1 MGSSGGNKETVVSRR
16 RLLKAGVWFA
26 FFNSVFVFLIALKYF
41 VLIPDSVWNGHAVY
55 TCAYILTHFVFIS
68 FLPIFFVY
76 LPVTILMRSNRAS
89 LICASVVMSL
99 FLIVF
104 ALDAYIFSLYRF
116 HINSYVLEQ
125 VFAPGSTQVFE
136 FTIAQY
142 FMVGGVLTALVLV
155 EVLLF
160 KLAFRLANRIP
171 NNVIYTLIVVFGSLI
186 CLVQCKHAW
195 GCAKNDRQ
203 LILLDRYFPACVSLN
218 ANSLLSAVGVEVE
231 PTSIVVDYH
240 GKQYRYPKSA
250 LNNTKSGKNLIVIAF
265 DAWRASTMDSLC
277 SPNIYA
283 FSKRSSRFLRHYSG
297 SNGTRTG
304 VFSMF
309 YGLPGVYCPDFCEQ
323 SISPVLFST
332 MKDKGYDV
340 RLFPSASMLNPPLD
354 KCVFSMFPEQCGS
367 APGINAWQRDVNVV
381 NAFLQFLNERGGD
394 NAPFFSFLFFDSL
407 HSMIKP
413 EDYTGPFQP
422 SWDCAHYERLGKD
435 VDPTEFLNLY
445 KNMVYYLDSLV
456 GKVLTEVEAKG
467 LLDSTVIVFTGD
479 HSQEFDDCHHAFWGH
494 NGNYSAAQMQVPMV
508 YFNAK
513 DTIVSDKWTSHYD
526 LVPTLMNDLFGTTN
540 NPSDYSIGVSLFD
553 TTAHRD
559 FLLVDSY
566 IGVGMIDS
574 MGTITNVYYDGD
586 YSITDHNLDDQFD
599 APFNRALF
607 DRAETQIKQFWK

>member
-1 MGSSGGNKETVVSRR
+1 MGEGNGSSVVSRR
-16 RLLKAGVWFA
+16 RLLKAGGWFA
-26 FFNSVFVFLIALKYF
+26 LFNSLLVFLISLKYF
-41 VLIPDSVWNGHAVY
+41 TLIPEDIWNGHALY
-55 TCAYILTHFVFIS
+55 ICAYILTHFVFITI
-68 FLPIFFVY
+68 LPIFFIY
-76 LPVTILMRSNRAS
+76 LPVTILLRSNRAS
-89 LICASVVMSL
+89 LICASLVATL
-99 FLIVF
+99 FLIIF

-125 VFAPGSTQVFE
+125 VFAPGATQVFE
-136 FTIAQY
+136 FTISQY
-142 FMVGGVLTALVLV
+142 FLVGGVLVALFLI
-155 EVLLF
+155 EMLMF
-160 KLAFRLANRIP
+160 KLAFRLANKIP
-171 NNVIYTLIVVFGSLI
+171 NNIIYALIVFFGLLI
-186 CLVQCKHAW
+186 CVVQCRHAM
-195 GCAKNDRQ
+195 AHARNDRR

-218 ANSLLSAVGVEVE
+218 ANQLLSAVGMEVE
-231 PTSIVVDYH
+231 STTVATDYR
-240 GKQYRYPKSA
+240 GKTYAYPKTP
-250 LNNTKSGKNLIVIAF
+250 LVNTQSGKNLIVIAF

-277 SPNIYA
+277 SPNIYE

-309 YGLPGVYCPDFCEQ
+309 YGLPGVYWRDFCEQ
-323 SISPVLFST
+323 SIPPVLFSA
-332 MKDKGYDV
+332 MKENGYDV

-354 KCVFSMFPEQCGS
+354 KCVFSMFPDQCGS
-367 APGINAWQRDVNVV
+367 APGLNAWQRDVNVAQ
-381 NAFLQFLNERGGD
+381 AFLQYLNGRGGD
-394 NAPFFSFLFFDSL
+394 SAPFFSFLFFDSL

-456 GKVLTEVEAKG
+456 GKILTEVEAKG

-479 HSQEFDDCHHAFWGH
+479 HSQEFDDCHRAFWGH

-513 DTIVSDKWTSHYD
+513 DTIVSDRWTAHYD

-540 NPSDYSIGVSLFD
+540 KPSDYSIGTSLFD

-566 IGVGMIDS
+566 IGVGMVDS
-574 MGTITNVYYDGD
+574 LGAITNVYYDGD
-586 YSITDHNLDDQFD
+586 YSITDRNLVDQFD
-599 APFNRALF
+599 APFDRVLF
-607 DRAETQIKQFWK
+607 ERAETQIKQFWK